1 MYNVINITSKKIKTK
16 QTNKTRSN
24 GVGQLFYKYRQKRK
38 DVSHVKS
45 MSTTQSHDIWRW
57 KSKSWLWTG
66 ATM

>member
-16 QTNKTRSN
+16 QTKKN
-24 GVGQLFYKYRQKRK
+24 VP
-38 DVSHVKS
+38 HVKS